1 MRVLIADDHALIR
14 RALQSLLQ
22 EQGHDVVGQAHNGQ
36 EALNLALSSR
46 PDVVLMDLAMPIM
59 SGLTATRLISAQ
71 WPEGKVVMLT
81 ASEDDDDLL
90 EAVKAG
96 ASGYLN
102 KNIESDQFFDLLERL
117 IRGEPA
123 LPSALAPRVLDE
135 FARADAAVPPHEQLT
150 RRERDVLELMAEGV
164 TSDRELAE
172 RLFVSENTVKYHLK
186 NVFGKLHTRNR
197 SQVVAYAYRY
207 GLVGDELSRP
217 A

>member
-71 WPEGKVVMLT
+71 WPEAKVVMLT

-135 FARADAAVPPHEQLT
+135 FARADAAVPPQEQLT

>member
-14 RALQSLLQ
+14 RALQSLLH

-36 EALNLALSSR
+36 EALHLALSSR
-46 PDVVLMDLAMPIM
+46 PDVVLMDLAMPVM

-71 WPEGKVVMLT
+71 WPESKVVMLT

-102 KNIESDQFFDLLERL
+102 KNVESDQFFDLLERL

-123 LPSALAPRVLDE
+123 LPAALAPKVLVE
-135 FARADAAVPPHEQLT
+135 FTRADAAVPPHEQLT
-150 RRERDVLELMAEGV
+150 RRERDVLELMAQGV

-207 GLVGDELSRP
+207 GLVADELSRP

>member
-14 RALQSLLQ
+14 RALQSLLH

-36 EALNLALSSR
+36 EALELTLSSR
-46 PDVVLMDLAMPIM
+46 PDVVLMDLAMPVM

-71 WPEGKVVMLT
+71 WPESKVVMLT

-123 LPSALAPRVLDE
+123 LPAALAPRVLDE